1 MSAFADDASGDRPS
15 AEDTSVD
22 AEFQQPFAITVFASA
37 SATRKAEEQTTLSAL
52 ADRIRAT
59 QAPAKSKL
67 PRLKLARFGDRRTTN
82 RSLRHD
88 ANVEAITGVELDYD
102 GSVVPVDEAEG
113 LLLKSGVLSLLYTS
127 ASHTADAP
135 RWRVLCPTSA
145 ELPPAR
151 RKQLMGRLNGVLRG
165 AASSESWTLSQSYY
179 FGRVGNNPAHDV
191 RLIPGSPIDL
201 LDELDQRWWGK
212 AETKPGATT
221 GSATDRPT
229 RSGPLDEQALI
240 EQIIAGESYHA
251 AYVRLLG
258 RWALDGVPMME
269 ARSRLQTAMG
279 AVPESDRDDR
289 WKSRYAD
296 IDRCLGDIYV
306 KEADKRDAGTATS
319 AASSSAA
326 PAGAQKPVPAYTLG
340 ALLDDASPIPAD
352 LIGPRLLT
360 PGGMLV
366 LGGAPKV
373 GKSDF
378 LLNLLV
384 HAAAGVPFLRF
395 TPPRPLR
402 IFYLQ
407 AEIQYDYLRERLQQ
421 LQLEPA
427 IVARARDTLVV
438 TPKLRMLLDE
448 TGVGCVIGT
457 IREVFPDAP
466 PDAICIDP
474 IRNLFDGGPGGEG
487 ENDNNAML
495 FFLQSRVEALR
506 DEVAPEAGIILVH
519 HTKKISKQQVKDDP
533 FLSLSGASAL
543 RGFYTSGMILFR
555 PEEEET
561 ARELYIELRNGP
573 ALDPM
578 RIDKRGGAWVELDR
592 DGERIVRKDLG
603 RKLDAERTR
612 RHDVILQII
621 ADEAEQGRLCTV
633 NAFASKFENN
643 RGLGGKDTI
652 RDRIGVLSIKGYIKF
667 RRDVR
672 DLGLPNTTSKHG
684 YLVVRDMVL
693 GTDDEV
699 LDPETGEITRA
710 GVPVLP
716 SHYICPQSESL
727 LEVENPAVWV
737 LHDTEEAP

>member
-1 MSAFADDASGDRPS
+1 MSAFTDDASGAWPP
-15 AEDTSVD
+15 AEDTSRD
-22 AEFQQPFAITVFASA
+22 AEFQQLFAITVFTNA
-37 SATRKAEEQTTLSAL
+37 SATRKAEQQITLSAL

-59 QAPAKSKL
+59 QAPTKSQL
-67 PRLKLARFGDRRTTN
+67 PWLKLARFGDQRTDKH
-82 RSLRHD
+82 SLRHD
-88 ANVEAITGVELDYD
+88 ANVEVITGIEVDYD
-102 GSVVPVDEAEG
+102 GGVVTVDQAED

-127 ASHTADAP
+127 PSHTEGAP
-135 RWRVLCPTSA
+135 RWRVLCPTSV
-145 ELPPAR
+145 ELPPDR
-151 RKQLMGRLNGVLRG
+151 RTPLMGRLNGVLHG

-191 RLIPGSPIDL
+191 RLIPGTPIDL
-201 LDELDQRWWGK
+201 LDELDQGWWGK
-212 AETKPGATT
+212 AETKAAAGPRDAGQ
-221 GSATDRPT
+221 PP

-240 EQIIAGESYHA
+240 QQIIAGDSYHA

-340 ALLDDASPIPAD
+340 ALLDDASPMPAD

-395 TPPRPLR
+395 TSPRPLR

-421 LQLEPA
+421 LRLDPA

-448 TGVGCVIGT
+448 TGVGYVIGT

-519 HTKKISKQQVKDDP
+519 HTKKVTKQQVKEDP

-561 ARELYIELRNGP
+561 ARELHIELRNGP
-573 ALDPM
+573 ALEPM
-578 RIDKRGGAWVELDR
+578 RVDKRGGAWVELDR

-693 GTDDEV
+693 GPDDEV

-710 GVPVLP
+710 VVPVLP

-737 LHDTEEAP
+737 LHDPEEAP